1 MNEQSVAAASRS
13 ASACQNWASRWRAR
27 TVGLGQEVPL
37 LDGRLVP
44 YVSLDNAA
52 STPPLRDVVDAVQR
66 FLPYYSSVH
75 RGAGFKSRV
84 STAAYHDAHETLAR
98 FVGAE
103 TTTNTVVFGKN
114 TTEAINKLAFRYPL
128 GRRSVVLSTA
138 MEHHSNDLPWRGRA
152 TVVRATVTPEGRVD
166 EDDVDRLLAAYG
178 ERIALM
184 TVSGASN
191 VTGFV
196 QPVHRLARKAHAVGA
211 AILVD
216 AAQLAP
222 HRRIDVRPDDDPEHL
237 DFVALSGHK
246 MYAPFGTGVLVGR
259 RDIFLQ
265 GAPEYQGGG
274 TVDIVTPDEVH
285 WAGLPDREEAGSP
298 NVVGA
303 VATAAAARALMD
315 TGMENVERHEAWLT
329 TYALE
334 RLQSLPGISLYGA
347 TDPHRT
353 HDRVGVIAFNLAA
366 IHHALVAAILGYEG
380 ESASAAAASVRSRTS
395 LISWSA
401 KNPTGLSGTERFGTG
416 IARADR
422 VWSASVS
429 GSTTRP
435 TISMPSSRCCSGSR
449 GMITRARTAT
459 CPRAAIAHLS
469 DTKRCFPPPSRW
481 QTGSKPYHRVER
493 FPIDV
498 AGLSGVGIRGRR
510 RANAGPARI
519 GRTPDGTIRFGQG
532 SEVRVRFRAR
542 PAFL

>member
-1 MNEQSVAAASRS
+1 MHEQSAATAGRS
-13 ASACQNWASRWRAR
+13 GSVCQNWASRWRAR
-27 TVGLGQEVPL
+27 IVGLGQEVPL

-44 YVSLDNAA
+44 YISLDNAA
-52 STPPLRDVVDAVQR
+52 STPPLRDVVDAVQS

-75 RGAGFKSRV
+75 RGAGFKSRI
-84 STAAYHDAHETLAR
+84 STAAYQDAHETLAR
-98 FVGAE
+98 FVGAD
-103 TTTNTVVFGKN
+103 TTTNTVIFGKN

-128 GRRSVVLSTA
+128 GRHSVVLSTA

-166 EDDVDRLLAAYG
+166 EDDVDCLLAAYG

-211 AILVD
+211 DILVD

-222 HRRIDVRPDDDPEHL
+222 HRLIDVKPDDDPEHL
-237 DFVALSGHK
+237 DFVAFSGHK

-274 TVDIVTPDEVH
+274 TVDIVTPDEVR

-303 VATAAAARALMD
+303 VATASAARALMD
-315 TGMENVERHEAWLT
+315 AGMENVERHEALLT

-334 RLQSLPGISLYGA
+334 RLQSLPGISLYGVN
-347 TDPHRT
+347 DPHRT
-353 HDRVGVIAFNLAA
+353 HDRVGVIAFNLAP

-380 ESASAAAASVRSRTS
+380 GIGVRNGCFCAQPYVAHLLERAEPDQAFWHRAIRDRERSRRPGMVRISLGIYNTPEDIDALVEMLQRIARNDYQGTYGHVPQSGDCTPVGYEEVRPTCFSAAKSQYGV
-395 LISWSA
+395 
-401 KNPTGLSGTERFGTG
+401 
-416 IARADR
+416 
-422 VWSASVS
+422 VS
-429 GSTTRP
+429 TD
-435 TISMPSSRCCSGSR
+435 
-449 GMITRARTAT
+449 
-459 CPRAAIAHLS
+459 L
-469 DTKRCFPPPSRW
+469 PP
-481 QTGSKPYHRVER
+481 
-493 FPIDV
+493 
-498 AGLSGVGIRGRR
+498 VG
-510 RANAGPARI
+510 
-519 GRTPDGTIRFGQG
+519 
-532 SEVRVRFRAR
+532 
-542 PAFL
+542 